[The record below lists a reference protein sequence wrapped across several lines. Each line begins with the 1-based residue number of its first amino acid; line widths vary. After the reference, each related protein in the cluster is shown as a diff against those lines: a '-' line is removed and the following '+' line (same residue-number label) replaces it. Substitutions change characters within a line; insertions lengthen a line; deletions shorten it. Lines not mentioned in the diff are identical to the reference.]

1 MEGVTK
7 KLSFAFGTAF
17 NFSVD
22 ADEGETQRQARA
34 DLEVGDNTNNFPA
47 VEIIDY
53 KNSLPLS
60 TISPIKETTGKNT
73 VDTSFNFNVDADEGE
88 THRQARVN
96 FEVTQVNNQK
106 NFLSSPFIFPM
117 EGTKKKTGGFVRAF
131 CNYNTPFSVAST
143 STQSAQDENENNATY
158 KSCDNDF
165 HTMSKAFNF
174 MNPNSRGNPYNIP
187 PKWLDDEPVPD
198 SISPIPMNFRVQ
210 GEPLQDPPTG
220 ARRRSE
226 SEGR

>member
-1 MEGVTK
+1 
-7 KLSFAFGTAF
+7 
-17 NFSVD
+17 
-22 ADEGETQRQARA
+22 
-34 DLEVGDNTNNFPA
+34 
-47 VEIIDY
+47 
-53 KNSLPLS
+53 
-60 TISPIKETTGKNT
+60 
-73 VDTSFNFNVDADEGE
+73 
-88 THRQARVN
+88 
-96 FEVTQVNNQK
+96 
-106 NFLSSPFIFPM
+106 M

-220 ARRRSE
+220 LDDEAKAKDANDDVVPPLGVGGKSTQCNKDNIHWTSQQKNLSDLEGFSAGAPDGIDDTGVIRSPRSRGSRGE
-226 SEGR
+226 NYTYLLIYVGVLV